1 MVIMAAIVI
10 GVLII
15 SIIVYLEGSMKVT
28 VMSFLSLI
36 PLSLI
41 LGLNMYVISMDDL
54 EEVVF
59 FNRND
64 GFKYVNLSLLAS
76 VTIFLYSF
84 SHAYFGG
91 DDQMEQD

>member
-1 MVIMAAIVI
+1 MVIMTAIVI

-84 SHAYFGG
+84 SHAYFGV